1 MASPRQAIVPRPRML
16 RLLLSRWSHGCPV
29 IISVVASA
37 CPAWG
42 EGGDLST
49 LGPVLASE
57 KGLYSSAVYLQ
68 HDTPQE
74 SSSQQGRVLK
84 PPEEQPCTQGCA
96 KEHLLT
102 REMVKGISQ
111 WPAGLRDKG
120 RLWVRSLT
128 PGTFCSSLLQDMLP
142 MPGDPTQGT
151 GNYNIE
157 DFADLGMF
165 PPFSE

>member
-1 MASPRQAIVPRPRML
+1 VPKPQML
-16 RLLLSRWSHGCPV
+16 RLLLGRRSYGCPV

-37 CPAWG
+37 CPAR
-42 EGGDLST
+42 GGGGALST
-49 LGPVLASE
+49 LGPGLASE

-68 HDTPQE
+68 HNTPQK
-74 SSSQQGRVLK
+74 SNSQQGRVLK
-84 PPEEQPCTQGCA
+84 PSEEQPCIQGCA

-111 WPAGLRDKG
+111 WQAGLRDKG

-128 PGTFCSSLLQDMLP
+128 PGTFCSSPLQDMLP